1 MDPAEDVSAAPA
13 ATDDGGA
20 DQAGG
25 PDTQNEDQGFEA
37 PFALDDV
44 AEEYR
49 GDVERYV
56 KQTQGAF
63 TRKTMELAEERRRV
77 ASMADLE
84 SRLGNEESRQ
94 EALQEL
100 LGRYDLELQIDGDE
114 GEAGYDDGSG
124 TDDQLEELPPWA
136 RQLIERDRAR
146 DAEHQRER
154 TERGQAE
161 VESRIETHVK
171 GELDGY
177 RTKAYAD
184 KPLPPEVHDALLGF
198 GMVLPAQPDGLPNMS
213 AAVAM
218 LESIEAAAV
227 QRFVDGRRNT
237 PPPPATRTGSSG
249 TERPDLMNDKE
260 RLKRA
265 NAVAARHL
273 DGGA

>member
-1 MDPAEDVSAAPA
+1 MDPAEDASASPVAD
-13 ATDDGGA
+13 TGA

-25 PDTQNEDQGFEA
+25 PDTQNGDQGFEA

-84 SRLGNEESRQ
+84 SRLGSEETRQ

-114 GEAGYDDGSG
+114 GEAGYETGEPGS
-124 TDDQLEELPPWA
+124 DEQLEELPPWA
-136 RQLIERDRAR
+136 RQLIERDRER
-146 DAEHQRER
+146 DAERQREQ
-154 TERGQAE
+154 TERGRADT
-161 VESRIETHVK
+161 ESRIETHVN

-177 RTKAYAD
+177 RQKAYAESET
-184 KPLPPEVHDALLGF
+184 LPPEVHDALLGF
-198 GMVLPAQPDGLPNMS
+198 GMVLPAQADGLPNMT
-213 AAVAM
+213 AAVEL

-227 QRFVDGRRNT
+227 QRFVNSKRT
-237 PPPPATRTGSSG
+237 ATLPATRTGSSG
-249 TERPDLMNDKE
+249 TERPDLSNDQE

-273 DGGA
+273 EGGA